1 VVATTIGAQGIEVPP
16 GLTPMIVT
24 DDPAEFAAAVVSLL
38 TDNDAWRARRA
49 DIEALHASWQ
59 DRPGRSWPDVVDAVL
74 DAKRSLM
81 TKH

>member
-1 VVATTIGAQGIEVPP
+1 
-16 GLTPMIVT
+16 
-24 DDPAEFAAAVVSLL
+24 VVSLL

-74 DAKRSLM
+74 QRPAPGEAVPHDEALSRKAAR
-81 TKH
+81 